1 MFEGN
6 ILQFGQMIS
15 LKDQSAFS
23 FGYLFWKL
31 EVLSF
36 SFAQA
41 SLCISLSRERG
52 GLVLVLLYL
61 ILHPVELRPRSVFE
75 VELKLRKFD
84 CQMGLA

>member
-6 ILQFGQMIS
+6 ILQFGQVIS

-41 SLCISLSRERG
+41 SLCISREAA
-52 GLVLVLLYL
+52 LFLCCLLDFA
-61 ILHPVELRPRSVFE
+61 PS
-75 VELKLRKFD
+75 
-84 CQMGLA
+84 